1 MLPHITAAMI
11 VNWNNFQSIG
21 FPMLKRLALGLAAF
35 AVASLAHAAGTIP
48 GFSLTPQFDLAG
60 KVMPG
65 CKLYVVQAGTVA
77 TPQNAYQ
84 DTGLTNLQ
92 PNPLTCD
99 ASGRIPQ
106 WFVAD
111 GLIKLRLTDKN
122 GVQVFA
128 NDNLLVIGPSS
139 GGGGGGGTVDPT
151 TIATTGDVKA
161 TYGTG
166 PISGWVRMNGR
177 TIGSATSGATER
189 SNSDVQALFSYLW
202 TTDAN
207 LAVSGGRGANAAA
220 DWAAN
225 KTIAL
230 PDQRGRGLAGL
241 DDMGNTAAGRLTATY
256 FGATGGCSSVLGT
269 VLGAACG
276 GESQALT
283 AAQLPS
289 ITSVNAAQNIIVSLP
304 PTQSAATVNSASIS
318 SVQITPSG
326 AGSIWVPF
334 IAGTGWGNQNIS
346 SGSNSISV
354 TSNNT
359 GGTAHPLVQPTMLTT
374 FYIKL

>member
-1 MLPHITAAMI
+1 
-11 VNWNNFQSIG
+11 
-21 FPMLKRLALGLAAF
+21 MLKRACAALAAF
-35 AVASLAHAAGTIP
+35 FMLSAGAHAAGTVP
-48 GFSLTPQFDLAG
+48 GFSLTPQFDQGGHVA
-60 KVMPG
+60 PG
-65 CKLYVVQAGTVA
+65 CKLYVIQAGTVA
-77 TPQNAYQ
+77 TPQNSYQ
-84 DTGLTNLQ
+84 DTGLTIAQ

-99 ASGRIPQ
+99 ASGRLPQ

-111 GLIKLRLTDKN
+111 GLIKVRLADKN
-122 GVQVFA
+122 GVNILTA
-128 NDNLLVIGPSS
+128 DNLLVIGPSS

-161 TYGTG
+161 TYGIG
-166 PISGWVRMNGR
+166 PITGWVRMNGR
-177 TIGSATSGATER
+177 TIGSSTSGATER
-189 SNSDVQALFSYLW
+189 ANPDVQALFSYLW

-241 DDMGNTAAGRLTATY
+241 DDMGNTAAGRLTAAY
-256 FGATGGCSSVLGT
+256 FGATGGCSAVLGT

-276 GESQALT
+276 GESQTLT
-283 AAQLPS
+283 TAQLPS
-289 ITSVNAAQNIIVSLP
+289 GITSQGVNNILVNPGANSVPVIPGGFTVTSIASSAGGGGSQLP
-304 PTQSAATVNSASIS
+304 AIS
-318 SVQITPSG
+318 GTTWGQTGAMSG
-326 AGSIWVPF
+326 NNTI
-334 IAGTGWGNQNIS
+334 N
-346 SGSNSISV
+346 V